1 VQQARDPRPLLARSL
16 LRFLLRGEAGEF
28 IAGDIDEEFFAH
40 IVQTRGPTSARRW
53 YWGQVLY
60 SIRSRASRPDPHRV
74 SNTQKG
80 DNLMRT
86 LLTDVRYA
94 IRGLRKSPAFTAIA
108 VVTLALGIGAN
119 TALFSVVHTV
129 LLRPLP
135 FPESERLVQVWETHP
150 DRGWDRSSLSRP
162 NFRDYRE
169 QNQTFEDLGAITWT
183 DMNLTGLGFP
193 ERLTVGQVSAGFFGL
208 LGAEPILGRT
218 LQPGEDEPGREN
230 RLVMLSHDL
239 WTTRFSADSTIVGAS
254 ISLDDQS
261 YEVIGV
267 LPRGRPWLDAA
278 QAFTPLVRNTDADRT
293 NFILT
298 AIGRLEPGVSMTV
311 ATSNLKAIA
320 QGLHDQYPDM
330 ASYGRTGI
338 RMAAADTWVA
348 GTEVRRALWVLFGAV
363 GFLLLITCV
372 NLANL
377 LLANA
382 TSRHRETAVRAALG
396 AGRGRL
402 TRQLLVE
409 SLVLGGIGIVLA
421 LGVATATIR
430 LFKAFD
436 PGDIPGIADVSLN
449 LWVLGFT
456 IAVGLG
462 AAILSGMAPAFQ
474 APHADI
480 VGSLRAG
487 DKGVAG
493 NRRQKRMRNTLVGL
507 EVALS
512 LMLLAGSGL
521 LIRSFDEIVSVERG
535 FETDNRL
542 FFGVTLSPAYEE
554 GSMMDNFLT
563 DLFARLRSLPQVR
576 DVAAVSSRPLTSG
589 SSGMGIVATESA
601 GTDGDV
607 PWATWRLVTGDYFST
622 IGLPLLSGRT
632 FNEQDLIA
640 EPWRAII
647 SERLAELLWPGENPI
662 GRQANLWEGQGARPA
677 EIIGVVG
684 DMRER
689 GLDSD
694 PTLAV
699 YLPYYGAG
707 WTRMDV
713 GVHTAGDPSAIVGAL
728 RPMLADMD
736 PNVPVSSI
744 ETLDEIVSDSV
755 ATRRFNAML
764 LLAVAGLA
772 LALALAG
779 IYGVQSYSVARR
791 TSEIGICVALGAPSA
806 SVIGQIVR
814 QGMLPVLIGM
824 AVGVVGAL
832 GLTRL
837 MTSMLFGVQAT
848 DITTYVAVAGL
859 LGLTALVSSYLPA
872 RRALRIDPVTALR
885 EE

>member
-1 VQQARDPRPLLARSL
+1 
-16 LRFLLRGEAGEF
+16 
-28 IAGDIDEEFFAH
+28 
-40 IVQTRGPTSARRW
+40 
-53 YWGQVLY
+53 
-60 SIRSRASRPDPHRV
+60 
-74 SNTQKG
+74 
-80 DNLMRT
+80 
-86 LLTDVRYA
+86 
-94 IRGLRKSPAFTAIA
+94 
-108 VVTLALGIGAN
+108 
-119 TALFSVVHTV
+119 VVHTV
-129 LLRPLP
+129 LLQPLP
-135 FPESERLVQVWETHP
+135 FPEAERLVQVWETHP
-150 DRGWDRSSLSRP
+150 DRGWDGSSLSRP

-193 ERLTVGQVSAGFFGL
+193 ERLSVGRVSAGFFGL
-208 LGAEPILGRT
+208 LGADPVLGRT
-218 LQPGEDEPGREN
+218 FLVGEDEPGREN
-230 RLVMLSHDL
+230 RLVLLSHEL
-239 WTTRFSADSTIVGAS
+239 WRTRFSADSTILGTS
-254 ISLDDQS
+254 LSLDDES
-261 YEVIGV
+261 YTVIGV

-278 QAFTPLVRNTDADRT
+278 QAFTPLVRNSEADRT

-298 AIGRLEPGVSMTV
+298 TIGRLKPGVSITA
-311 ATSNLKAIA
+311 ATSDLEAIA
-320 QGLHDQYPDM
+320 RVLHDQYPDM

-338 RMAAADTWVA
+338 RMAAASTWIA

-409 SLVLGGIGIVLA
+409 SLVLGSIGTVLA
-421 LGVATATIR
+421 LALATATIR

-436 PGDIPGIADVSLN
+436 PGDIPRLAEVSLN

-456 IAVGLG
+456 MVVGLG
-462 AAILSGMAPAFQ
+462 ASILSGLAPALQ
-474 APHADI
+474 TPHTDI
-480 VGSLRAG
+480 VTSLRAG

-493 NRRQKRMRNTLVGL
+493 NRGQKRLRSTLVGL

-521 LIRSFDEIVSVERG
+521 LVRSFDELVRVERG
-535 FETDNRL
+535 FVTENRL
-542 FFGVTLSPAYEE
+542 FFNVTLSPAYAE

-563 DLFARLRSLPQVR
+563 ELFTRVRALPQVR
-576 DVAAVSSRPLTSG
+576 DVAAVSFRPVTGVSF
-589 SSGMGIVATESA
+589 GMGIVASEAS
-601 GTDGDV
+601 GGEENV
-607 PWATWRLVTGDYFST
+607 PWASWRLVTQNYFST
-622 IGLPLLSGRT
+622 IGLPLLGGRT
-632 FNEQDLIA
+632 FNELDLIG

-684 DMRER
+684 NMRER
-689 GLDSD
+689 GLDSE

-707 WTRMDV
+707 WTRMDI
-713 GVHTAGDPSAIVGAL
+713 GVHTAGDPTAIVGAL
-728 RPMLADMD
+728 RPMLADID
-736 PNVPVSSI
+736 PNIPISSI

-755 ATRRFNAML
+755 ATRRFNALL
-764 LLAVAGLA
+764 LLAVAALA
-772 LALALAG
+772 LGLALAG

-791 TSEIGICVALGAPSA
+791 TSEIGICVALGAPSGT
-806 SVIGQIVR
+806 VVGQIVR
-814 QGMLPVLIGM
+814 QGMLPVLIGIG
-824 AVGVVGAL
+824 VGIGGAL

-837 MTSMLFGVQAT
+837 MASMLFGIETSDPA
-848 DITTYVAVAGL
+848 TYVAVAGL
-859 LGLTALVSSYLPA
+859 LSLTALISSYLPA

>member
-1 VQQARDPRPLLARSL
+1 
-16 LRFLLRGEAGEF
+16 
-28 IAGDIDEEFFAH
+28 
-40 IVQTRGPTSARRW
+40 
-53 YWGQVLY
+53 
-60 SIRSRASRPDPHRV
+60 
-74 SNTQKG
+74 
-80 DNLMRT
+80 
-86 LLTDVRYA
+86 
-94 IRGLRKSPAFTAIA
+94 
-108 VVTLALGIGAN
+108 
-119 TALFSVVHTV
+119 
-129 LLRPLP
+129 
-135 FPESERLVQVWETHP
+135 
-150 DRGWDRSSLSRP
+150 
-162 NFRDYRE
+162 
-169 QNQTFEDLGAITWT
+169 
-183 DMNLTGLGFP
+183 
-193 ERLTVGQVSAGFFGL
+193 
-208 LGAEPILGRT
+208 
-218 LQPGEDEPGREN
+218 
-230 RLVMLSHDL
+230 
-239 WTTRFSADSTIVGAS
+239 
-254 ISLDDQS
+254 
-261 YEVIGV
+261 
-267 LPRGRPWLDAA
+267 
-278 QAFTPLVRNTDADRT
+278 
-293 NFILT
+293 
-298 AIGRLEPGVSMTV
+298 
-311 ATSNLKAIA
+311 
-320 QGLHDQYPDM
+320 
-330 ASYGRTGI
+330 
-338 RMAAADTWVA
+338 
-348 GTEVRRALWVLFGAV
+348 
-363 GFLLLITCV
+363 
-372 NLANL
+372 
-377 LLANA
+377 
-382 TSRHRETAVRAALG
+382 
-396 AGRGRL
+396 
-402 TRQLLVE
+402 
-409 SLVLGGIGIVLA
+409 
-421 LGVATATIR
+421 
-430 LFKAFD
+430 
-436 PGDIPGIADVSLN
+436 
-449 LWVLGFT
+449 
-456 IAVGLG
+456 
-462 AAILSGMAPAFQ
+462 
-474 APHADI
+474 
-480 VGSLRAG
+480 
-487 DKGVAG
+487 
-493 NRRQKRMRNTLVGL
+493 
-507 EVALS
+507 
-512 LMLLAGSGL
+512 
-521 LIRSFDEIVSVERG
+521 
-535 FETDNRL
+535 
-542 FFGVTLSPAYEE
+542 
-554 GSMMDNFLT
+554 MMDNFLT

-837 MTSMLFGVQAT
+837 MTS
-848 DITTYVAVAGL
+848 I
-859 LGLTALVSSYLPA
+859 SI
-872 RRALRIDPVTALR
+872 R
-885 EE
+885 